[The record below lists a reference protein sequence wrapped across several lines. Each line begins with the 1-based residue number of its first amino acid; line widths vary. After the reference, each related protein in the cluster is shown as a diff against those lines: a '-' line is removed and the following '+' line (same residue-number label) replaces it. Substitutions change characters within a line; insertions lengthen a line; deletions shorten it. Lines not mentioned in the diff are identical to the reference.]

1 MKASQLPMWS
11 KGVIGVLIAGGGA
24 FALFKIYQYFG
35 KLKEQAGQKAEL
47 DTTKE
52 EIKTLTATG
61 KKATLTKPQIDQIAN
76 KLQTA
81 FSGYGTDYNAIL
93 NIIVQINNDIDLLS
107 VRAAYGI
114 RIISSGRY
122 NIAKDF
128 EGTLDQTMIEE
139 LSGSDIQKINLLLAR
154 KGIKNRF

>member
-1 MKASQLPMWS
+1 MKASNLPMWS

-35 KLKEQAGQKAEL
+35 KLKEQQGQQAEL
-47 DTTKE
+47 DTTKDQ
-52 EIKTLTATG
+52 IKTLTATG

-81 FSGYGTDYNAIL
+81 FNGYGTDYDAIV
-93 NIIVQINNDIDLLS
+93 NILVQIKNDIDLLS
-107 VRAAYGI
+107 VRSAYGI
-114 RIISSGRY
+114 RKISSGTF
-122 NIAKDF
+122 NFATNF

-139 LSGSDIQKINLLLAR
+139 LNSSDIQKINLILAS
-154 KGIKNRF
+154 KGIMNRF